1 MANSIATPLE
11 QQFMTIE
18 GIKSVFSSSNTGST
32 TIILTF
38 ALDRDID
45 AASTDVQAAISRAQ
59 PNLPSNLPNQ
69 PTYEKVNPAA
79 TPIVFYVLSSPN
91 MTLGALY
98 DYGSTILGQRL
109 SMVDGV
115 AQVITYGSPYAVR
128 IQVDPE
134 KLAAKQ
140 IGFDQVVELIHEA
153 NVDLP
158 LGTLYG
164 PRDDYT
170 IEADGRLLT
179 APPYGEIIIKNTDR
193 DLVKVKDVGHA
204 LDSVQNDKFTQR
216 YVTKN
221 DDKICIVIAVQRL
234 PGTNTVQIV
243 KGVKKVIE
251 EIRPQLPQ
259 SLTIEPI
266 YDQSDSI
273 NEEVAEVEL
282 TLIVA
287 FILVVAVIYLF
298 LGKALNTVIP
308 ILSLPCLSSA
318 HSL

>member
-1 MANSIATPLE
+1 MNLSEPFIRRPVMTLLVMVSILFFGLLAFYKLPVSDLPNVDLPTIQVSVSYPGASPDTMANSVATPLE

-79 TPIVFYVLSSPN
+79 TPIVYYVLSSPN

-115 AQVITYGSPYAVR
+115 AQVSTYGSPYAVR

-170 IEADGRLLT
+170 IEVDGR
-179 APPYGEIIIKNTDR
+179 APDR
-193 DLVKVKDVGHA
+193 
-204 LDSVQNDKFTQR
+204 
-216 YVTKN
+216 
-221 DDKICIVIAVQRL
+221 
-234 PGTNTVQIV
+234 P
-243 KGVKKVIE
+243 
-251 EIRPQLPQ
+251 
-259 SLTIEPI
+259 SLWRDYHQERR
-266 YDQSDSI
+266 
-273 NEEVAEVEL
+273 
-282 TLIVA
+282 
-287 FILVVAVIYLF
+287 
-298 LGKALNTVIP
+298 
-308 ILSLPCLSSA
+308 
-318 HSL
+318 